1 MHRNSSLNTD
11 QLLSNL
17 RAKDEIKG
25 YSNCG
30 MQFPK
35 SQSTMMS
42 EAISVYA
49 RLLEATEQERE
60 EEEEEDVEWE
70 DDYDERD

>member
-1 MHRNSSLNTD
+1 MNTD
-11 QLLSNL
+11 RLLSNL
-17 RAKDEIKG
+17 RAEDEIKG

-30 MQFPK
+30 MEFPK

-49 RLLEATEQERE
+49 RLLEATEQEQE